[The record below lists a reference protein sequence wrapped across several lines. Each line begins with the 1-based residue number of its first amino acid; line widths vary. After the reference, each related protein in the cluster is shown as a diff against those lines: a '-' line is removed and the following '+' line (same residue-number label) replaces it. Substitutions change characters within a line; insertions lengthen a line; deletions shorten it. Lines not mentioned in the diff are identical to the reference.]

1 MDKTWS
7 SRGQNV
13 DITWSKRG
21 QGTFFV
27 PEHQTDSCASLF
39 NKIHISIDSMDYE
52 K

>member
-13 DITWSKRG
+13 DNER
-21 QGTFFV
+21 FL
-27 PEHQTDSCASLF
+27 PEHQTESCASLF